1 MDCKYGFKVVRK
13 GYDPAEVDAYID
25 TQLERMTAMQEQ
37 NATLMRK
44 LSEAQDMIRH
54 YSATEKALRNSIAQS
69 KRGAADM
76 LSDARERST
85 NLVDTARVEC
95 NRIVDELDAKIEE
108 RYKTLDEI
116 KANVIRFKQELFNLY
131 SEHIEMVE
139 VLSET
144 AESFK
149 YEPDFTVLSQAID
162 EFEEAAESVEEPQ
175 VPEFPECPENSFF
188 EVAEEE
194 VVAEEIDEPAEAS
207 ALEFGFEEEGEAAV
221 AETEAEAETE
231 TEAGPEEEADDMF
244 FEISEEE
251 MKAAEALFDEEAIPA
266 PAIEEAEEVAYE
278 AEEAVEDA
286 AFEAEE
292 TADEP
297 DADDDMFITDRE
309 EIKEKEELF
318 NFLKDFVNGSE
329 E

>member
-1 MDCKYGFKVVRK
+1 MNCKYGFKISRK

-37 NATLMRK
+37 NAALMSK
-44 LSEAQDMIRH
+44 LSEAQDMIRQ

-108 RYKTLDEI
+108 KYKTLDEI
-116 KANVIRFKQELFNLY
+116 KAKVVSFKQELFQLY
-131 SEHIEMVE
+131 SDHIEMVE

-144 AESFK
+144 AENFS
-149 YEPDFTVLSQAID
+149 YQPDFSILSQAID
-162 EFEEAAESVEEPQ
+162 EFEEAAENVSEPE
-175 VPEFPECPENSFF
+175 VPEFPEYPENSIFEVTEEAQQEETV
-188 EVAEEE
+188 EVAE
-194 VVAEEIDEPAEAS
+194 AA
-207 ALEFGFEEEGEAAV
+207 ALEFGFEEADQQEF
-221 AETEAEAETE
+221 AEEPEAEEVSE
-231 TEAGPEEEADDMF
+231 DESSDEMF

-251 MKAAEALFDEEAIPA
+251 MKAAEALFDEEAIPVA
-266 PAIEEAEEVAYE
+266 SDTEETEAFEETIEDVSEEIEEIVEEPG
-278 AEEAVEDA
+278 
-286 AFEAEE
+286 AF
-292 TADEP
+292 D
-297 DADDDMFITDRE
+297 DDDDMFITDKE
-309 EIKEKEELF
+309 EIKEKEDLF

>member
-37 NATLMRK
+37 NSTLMRK

-144 AESFK
+144 AENFK
-149 YEPDFTVLSQAID
+149 YEPDFTALSQAID

-188 EVAEEE
+188 EVAEEAA
-194 VVAEEIDEPAEAS
+194 AEEIDEPAEAS
-207 ALEFGFEEEGEAAV
+207 DLEFGFEEADEAAEAV
-221 AETEAEAETE
+221 EPEAEEET
-231 TEAGPEEEADDMF
+231 DDMF

-251 MKAAEALFDEEAIPA
+251 LKAAEALFDEEAVPA
-266 PAIEEAEEVAYE
+266 PAEEMVEAVAEEIVEETVEEAE
-278 AEEAVEDA
+278 
-286 AFEAEE
+286 
-292 TADEP
+292 TP

>member
-1 MDCKYGFKVVRK
+1 MNCKYGFKVARK

-108 RYKTLDEI
+108 KYKTLDEI
-116 KANVIRFKQELFNLY
+116 KATVVRFKQELFQLY
-131 SEHIEMVE
+131 SDHIEMVE

-144 AESFK
+144 AENFS
-149 YEPDFTVLSQAID
+149 YTPDFSVLSQAID
-162 EFEEAAESVEEPQ
+162 EFEEAAENVGEPE
-175 VPEFPECPENSFF
+175 VPEFPEYPENSIF
-188 EVAEEE
+188 EAKEEE
-194 VVAEEIDEPAEAS
+194 IQEEVQEEIEQAAEVS
-207 ALEFGFEEEGEAAV
+207 TLEFGFEEADQV
-221 AETEAEAETE
+221 EAETE
-231 TEAGPEEEADDMF
+231 TEAEEVYEETSDEMF

-251 MKAAEALFDEEAIPA
+251 MKAAEALFDEEAVPA
-266 PAIEEAEEVAYE
+266 INVEQSAAAIEEI
-278 AEEAVEDA
+278 
-286 AFEAEE
+286 EE
-292 TADEP
+292 TEEIDN
-297 DADDDMFITDRE
+297 DDDMFITDKE
-309 EIKEKEELF
+309 EIKEKEDLF

>member
-1 MDCKYGFKVVRK
+1 MNCKYGFKVARK

-108 RYKTLDEI
+108 KYKTLDEI
-116 KANVIRFKQELFNLY
+116 KATVVRFKQELFQLY
-131 SEHIEMVE
+131 SDHIEMVE

-144 AESFK
+144 AENFS
-149 YEPDFTVLSQAID
+149 YTPDFSVLSQAID
-162 EFEEAAESVEEPQ
+162 EFEEAAENVGEPE
-175 VPEFPECPENSFF
+175 VPEFPEYPENSIF
-188 EVAEEE
+188 EAKEEE
-194 VVAEEIDEPAEAS
+194 IQEEVQEEIEQAAEVS
-207 ALEFGFEEEGEAAV
+207 TLEFGFEEADQVE
-221 AETEAEAETE
+221 AETEAEAEEVYEE
-231 TEAGPEEEADDMF
+231 TSDEMF

-251 MKAAEALFDEEAIPA
+251 MKAAEALFDEEAVPA
-266 PAIEEAEEVAYE
+266 LNVEQAAAAIEEI
-278 AEEAVEDA
+278 
-286 AFEAEE
+286 EE
-292 TADEP
+292 TEEIDN
-297 DADDDMFITDRE
+297 DDDMFITDKE
-309 EIKEKEELF
+309 EIKEKEDLF

>member
-1 MDCKYGFKVVRK
+1 MNCKYGFKIIRR

-37 NATLMRK
+37 NAALMRK

-85 NLVDTARVEC
+85 NLVDTARIEC

-108 RYKTLDEI
+108 KYKTLDEI
-116 KANVIRFKQELFNLY
+116 KASVIRFKQELFQLY
-131 SEHIEMVE
+131 SDHIEMVE
-139 VLSET
+139 ELSET
-144 AESFK
+144 AENFS
-149 YEPDFTVLSQAID
+149 YEPDFTALSQAID
-162 EFEEAAESVEEPQ
+162 EFEEAAENTSEPQ
-175 VPEFPECPENSFF
+175 VPEFPEYPETSLF
-188 EVAEEE
+188 ETAEESVEEAAEE
-194 VVAEEIDEPAEAS
+194 VVEEAEEIAEAEEADES
-207 ALEFGFEEEGEAAV
+207 AIASELEFGFEEADQVEAAV
-221 AETEAEAETE
+221 QAEEVAEDAS
-231 TEAGPEEEADDMF
+231 DDMF

-251 MKAAEALFDEEAIPA
+251 LKAAEALFDEESVPA
-266 PAIEEAEEVAYE
+266 PENEAQYEEF
-278 AEEAVEDA
+278 D
-286 AFEAEE
+286 
-292 TADEP
+292 
-297 DADDDMFITDRE
+297 DDDMFITNKE

>member
-144 AESFK
+144 AENFK
-149 YEPDFTVLSQAID
+149 YEPDFAVLSQAID
-162 EFEEAAESVEEPQ
+162 EFE
-175 VPEFPECPENSFF
+175 
-188 EVAEEE
+188 
-194 VVAEEIDEPAEAS
+194 
-207 ALEFGFEEEGEAAV
+207 
-221 AETEAEAETE
+221 
-231 TEAGPEEEADDMF
+231 
-244 FEISEEE
+244 
-251 MKAAEALFDEEAIPA
+251 
-266 PAIEEAEEVAYE
+266 
-278 AEEAVEDA
+278 
-286 AFEAEE
+286 
-292 TADEP
+292 
-297 DADDDMFITDRE
+297 
-309 EIKEKEELF
+309 
-318 NFLKDFVNGSE
+318 
-329 E
+329 

>member
-1 MDCKYGFKVVRK
+1 MNCKYGFKVVRK

-37 NATLMRK
+37 NSALRSK
-44 LSEAQDMIRH
+44 LAEAQDMIRH
-54 YSATEKALRNSIAQS
+54 YSATEKALRSSIAQS

-116 KANVIRFKQELFNLY
+116 KASVVRFKQELFQLY
-131 SEHIEMVE
+131 SDHIEMVE
-139 VLSET
+139 VLAET
-144 AESFK
+144 AENFN
-149 YEPDFTVLSQAID
+149 YAPDFTVLSEAID
-162 EFEEAAESVEEPQ
+162 SFEKAAENDAEPE
-175 VPEFPECPENSFF
+175 VPEFPEYPEEGMFATVTEEAEA
-188 EVAEEE
+188 EVAEEDE
-194 VVAEEIDEPAEAS
+194 AEPVAS
-207 ALEFGFEEEGEAAV
+207 ALEFGFEEADQTEAESEVEAEAAV
-221 AETEAEAETE
+221 EAEV
-231 TEAGPEEEADDMF
+231 EEETDEMF

-251 MKAAEALFDEEAIPA
+251 MKAAEALFDEEAVPA
-266 PAIEEAEEVAYE
+266 AAESEDEAEEF
-278 AEEAVEDA
+278 EEVEEITD
-286 AFEAEE
+286 
-292 TADEP
+292 DV
-297 DADDDMFITDRE
+297 DNDDDMFITDE
-309 EIKEKEELF
+309 KEIKEKEELF